1 MINCEFCKKDF
12 STKGVL
18 LSHQKTAK
26 YCLEIQG
33 INIKN
38 NCNFKC
44 DYCDK
49 TFTLKHNLNDH
60 NSICKQKKIK
70 ETEDNKIKEYDVEI
84 KKIKDE
90 HKKEINDRDNQI
102 KKIKDE
108 YKKEINQKDDQI
120 KKIRDDYERE
130 HKKEVEL
137 LNQIISKL
145 EAKLESYEK
154 RLFDMASR
162 PNTTNTNNKT
172 VVINT
177 NIPLTNDVLR
187 QCATTFTIENAR
199 NIDGITKHLT
209 SSLEDHITCTDP
221 SRNIFKYTNEKS
233 EEIVDADL
241 ENLLPQYLIAL
252 KDENNFLYKEVFDY
266 FKVNN
271 VSLSAQTDYNIF
283 YNALNA
289 IIEQKGQQNKYS
301 DKMKKYIVRQCKK
314 QFLDKNK
321 HKEKEITKELTDEE
335 IMMNVIKSGGNLYDF
350 VDRLFDIEDI
360 DNETDE
366 QYEYRRN
373 MEDLFKKKKKEWK
386 YNIDNREKN
395 Y

>member
-1 MINCEFCKKDF
+1 MFTCEFCKKEF
-12 STKGVL
+12 TMKGNL
-18 LSHQKTAK
+18 ISHQKTTK
-26 YCLEIQG
+26 YCLELQG
-33 INIKN
+33 KN
-38 NCNFKC
+38 LSENFKC
-44 DYCDK
+44 EYCDK
-49 TFTLKHNLNDH
+49 IFTLKTNMNDH
-60 NSICKQKKIK
+60 IIICKEKQKKEIESRDNKLIK
-70 ETEDNKIKEYDVEI
+70 E
-84 KKIKDE
+84 
-90 HKKEINDRDNQI
+90 HNDQI

-145 EAKLESYEK
+145 ENKLESYEK

-289 IIEQKGQQNKYS
+289 IIERKGQQNKYS

-314 QFLDKNK
+314 QFLEKNK

-373 MEDLFKKKKKEWK
+373 MEDLFKQKKKEWK
-386 YNIDNREKN
+386 YNCDNREKN

>member
-252 KDENNFLYKEVFDY
+252 KDENNFLYK
-266 FKVNN
+266 
-271 VSLSAQTDYNIF
+271 
-283 YNALNA
+283 
-289 IIEQKGQQNKYS
+289 
-301 DKMKKYIVRQCKK
+301 
-314 QFLDKNK
+314 
-321 HKEKEITKELTDEE
+321 
-335 IMMNVIKSGGNLYDF
+335 
-350 VDRLFDIEDI
+350 
-360 DNETDE
+360 
-366 QYEYRRN
+366 
-373 MEDLFKKKKKEWK
+373 
-386 YNIDNREKN
+386 
-395 Y
+395 